1 MTAEAAAA
9 VLIAMVRTKSTIS
22 APIGMNALGSPNAWA
37 AAVWR
42 FYLAYSEAGFASGYL
57 DEHQIVLDRKVPS

>member
-37 AAVWR
+37 AAV
-42 FYLAYSEAGFASGYL
+42 
-57 DEHQIVLDRKVPS
+57 